1 MSSKT
6 THPPIIIFDFDGV
19 ILNSTG
25 SLMAMEA
32 SMKEDRY
39 QWNNELLKKYTPMHI
54 IRLFE
59 KATQPKN
66 RDLIRALHSYF
77 EELLPNRAK
86 RLLFFIQ
93 TGRLSRKLEWIHS
106 DFYTNYAS
114 TFQQLID
121 KDIILGIV
129 TNSGKKR
136 IMKWLHRKNAVH
148 YFTNMVT
155 RKDRKVLGTKPS
167 PKPILGLLDRLKD
180 QFGWDALDIRK
191 VAFVGDNT
199 SDIIAAQRAKVT
211 SIACSKG
218 HGDPEEIQKLNPN
231 FIFTDITEIP
241 NRLSNIFP
249 NLFS

>member
-6 THPPIIIFDFDGV
+6 AHPPIILFDFDGV

-25 SLMAMEA
+25 SLMAMEI
-32 SMKEDRY
+32 SMKDDKY
-39 QWNNELLKKYTPMHI
+39 QWNKELLKHYTPMDI

-66 RDLIRALHSYF
+66 RDLIKALHSYF
-77 EELLPNRAK
+77 TELLPKRLK

-106 DFYTNYAS
+106 DFYPNYAS
-114 TFQQLID
+114 TFNQLIE
-121 KDIILGIV
+121 KGIILGIV

-136 IMKWLHRKNAVH
+136 IMKWLHKKNAER

-155 RKDRKVLGTKPS
+155 RKDRKELGTKPS
-167 PKPILGLLDRLKD
+167 PKPILGLLDRLKN
-180 QFGWDALDIRK
+180 QFKWDSLDLKK
-191 VAFVGDNT
+191 VAFVGDNI
-199 SDIIAAQRAKVT
+199 SDIIAAQKAKVT

-218 HGDPEEIQKLNPN
+218 HGDPEEIQKLRPS
-231 FIFTDITEIP
+231 FIFSDITEIP
-241 NRLSNIFP
+241 THLAKIFP